1 MLEIT
6 VQPLESN
13 NSTLSYSAAREKDV
27 KLLKSLLT
35 LHGID
40 SVEYS
45 VTDNWV
51 RIKGITINGISREDV
66 EECYEKLKNKKGSS
80 KTND

>member
-1 MLEIT
+1 MLEIN

-51 RIKGITINGISREDV
+51 KIKGIIINGISRVDV
-66 EECYEKLKNKKGSS
+66 EECYKKLKKKGSS

>member
-13 NSTLSYSAAREKDV
+13 NSILGYSAAREKDV
-27 KLLKSLLT
+27 KLLKSLLS

-45 VTDNWV
+45 VTNNWV
-51 RIKGITINGISREDV
+51 KIKGIIINGISRVDV
-66 EECYEKLKNKKGSS
+66 EECYKKLKKKGKS

>member
-51 RIKGITINGISREDV
+51 KIKGIIINGISRVDV
-66 EECYEKLKNKKGSS
+66 EECYKKLKNKKGSN
-80 KTND
+80 KKND

>member
-27 KLLKSLLT
+27 KLLK
-35 LHGID
+35 
-40 SVEYS
+40 
-45 VTDNWV
+45 
-51 RIKGITINGISREDV
+51 
-66 EECYEKLKNKKGSS
+66 
-80 KTND
+80 